1 MEAARLKEFLD
12 GKVELYNNPSFIEGD
27 PISIPHR
34 FKSLQDIE
42 IIGFWTAILS
52 WGLRKT
58 IINKALELCEI
69 MDHSPLEFILYSS
82 DKERRKLEKFS
93 HRTFN
98 GSDALCMVSF
108 FQNYY
113 SSYESLEE
121 VFIHPATNKTDIVEE
136 GINRLH
142 SIFISQPDFLARTG
156 KHIAAPFKKSSCK
169 RINMFLRWMVRK
181 DKNGIDFGLWH
192 KIHPADLKIPLDIHV
207 GRVARNIGLLQRK
220 QADWKS
226 VLELTEQL
234 QLLDPND
241 PIKYDF
247 ALFGMG
253 VMENKR
259 NFL

>member
-12 GKVELYNNPSFIEGD
+12 GKVELYNNPSFIEDD

-34 FKSLQDIE
+34 FKTLQDIE
-42 IIGFWTAILS
+42 IMGFWTAILS

-58 IINKALELCEI
+58 IINKSLELCEI

-82 DKERRKLEKFS
+82 EKDRKKLEKFR

-113 SSYESLEE
+113 STHKSLEE
-121 VFIHPATNKTDIVEE
+121 VFIHPTAHKTDVVEA

-142 SIFISQPDFLARTG
+142 SLFISQPDYLERTG

-169 RINMFLRWMVRK
+169 RINMFLRWMVRN
-181 DKNGIDFGLWH
+181 DNNGIDFGLWH
-192 KIHPADLKIPLDIHV
+192 KMHPADLKIPLDIHV
-207 GRVARNIGLLQRK
+207 GRVAKHIGLLQRK
-220 QADWKS
+220 HTDWKA
-226 VLELTEQL
+226 VLELTKQL
-234 QLLDPND
+234 QTLDPQD

-253 VMENKR
+253 VMEYKR
-259 NFL
+259 SFL